1 MHLLPTD
8 NNWCGRPHKHIFQ
21 TTEIELK
28 LLSHNSFPSTALTK
42 RVYNVYY
49 FKFKPPK
56 PLCLGFSWFQLNFC
70 LTVNSRAVAIATDF
84 AYLTPVSLISNSSCG
99 KKSHLT
105 LRGALWLQL
114 RGCLWLWHC
123 VEAKNFYAFLANIK
137 RQQQFTRHYAA
148 PSSVRQREEV
158 NTKWESRRNKKWEG
172 TSERVNK
179 RERDKERERENLS
192 TFAAAVYGSHPRQV
206 PGL

>member
-8 NNWCGRPHKHIFQ
+8 NNWCGRPHIHIFQ

-42 RVYNVYY
+42 RVSNVYY

-70 LTVNSRAVAIATDF
+70 LTVNSLPRAVAIATVV

-114 RGCLWLWHC
+114 RGCLWLCHC

-158 NTKWESRRNKKWEG
+158 NTKWEKMRRN
-172 TSERVNK
+172 ERESK
-179 RERDKERERENLS
+179 QDGEWQRERERI
-192 TFAAAVYGSHPRQV
+192 
-206 PGL
+206 